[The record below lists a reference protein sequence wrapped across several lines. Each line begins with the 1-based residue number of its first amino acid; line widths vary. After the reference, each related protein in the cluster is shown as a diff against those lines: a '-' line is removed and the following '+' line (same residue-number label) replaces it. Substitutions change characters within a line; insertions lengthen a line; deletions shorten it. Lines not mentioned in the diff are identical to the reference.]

1 MLQKLKIRQQ
11 DKKGFTIIEVMI
23 VLAIAGLIM
32 LIVFLAVPALQRT
45 ARNTQRKNDA
55 SAVAAAV
62 ANYID
67 DNGGTLPTG
76 VGWDGVN
83 KDMLVVGT
91 LGSTYTSPNW
101 SQNTETAKLG
111 FYTVGSTGATLY
123 AIGGPSGQNIFIQ
136 NVVAITTPTLVAPS
150 TAPTGATINN
160 LSMVIDTGE
169 TCNDANNMGGAVSAR
184 TAAIFYVTET
194 SSGDGSLQC
203 VEQ

>member
-76 VGWDGVN
+76 VGW
-83 KDMLVVGT
+83 
-91 LGSTYTSPNW
+91 
-101 SQNTETAKLG
+101 TA
-111 FYTVGSTGATLY
+111 
-123 AIGGPSGQNIFIQ
+123 
-136 NVVAITTPTLVAPS
+136 
-150 TAPTGATINN
+150 
-160 LSMVIDTGE
+160 
-169 TCNDANNMGGAVSAR
+169 
-184 TAAIFYVTET
+184 
-194 SSGDGSLQC
+194 
-203 VEQ
+203 